1 MADHQIHNL
10 HHNLRSKNGRE
21 PLPARL
27 RYFVD
32 IEAKPHKKQQ
42 VPSLK
47 PMYVAT
53 GLDCWKAALTA
64 FRDTWTSSRG
74 PTPSGHAF
82 ANLVA
87 EVPQDPSQD
96 LRRRIPRKISVGGS
110 MKNG

>member
-47 PMYVAT
+47 PMYLAT
-53 GLDCWKAALTA
+53 GLD
-64 FRDTWTSSRG
+64 G
-74 PTPSGHAF
+74 
-82 ANLVA
+82 
-87 EVPQDPSQD
+87 
-96 LRRRIPRKISVGGS
+96 
-110 MKNG
+110 